1 MARMTHRWGKLSQL
15 LKKDIWQSSCL
26 NDPSPRGRLYAV
38 LRVIS
43 ITVSGLFENKT
54 ASRAAALSFSSLL
67 GLGPLVAIVVLV
79 AGFML
84 DKDDPHIA
92 VNTLHG
98 VITFIAPSIAE
109 YEKLSEQGKVPP
121 LHEAKSDVVSAAT
134 LKIHPPTTATAGPG
148 PSAPSKANPSVAPAH
163 APPPGEVAVNED
175 LVQLINGFIA
185 GSRSGTAGV
194 VGALT
199 LIFIVL
205 QLFTSIENA
214 FNEIWGVRRG
224 RSLLMRVVFYWTVLT
239 LGAVL
244 FFAAVAA
251 LGASAFLNVF
261 IEHLPLGAN
270 LLGILVALMPSL
282 SVVVLILVLMLFY
295 RFIPN
300 TRVFWRAALIGAVVV
315 AGLLV
320 LNNYL
325 AFIYFRRVLISK
337 SLYGSLGILPMLMF
351 GLFIFWFF
359 VLVGGQLSYAVQ
371 NVRFRSSQAAWHS
384 LAESTRERLSLVVLL
399 TISRRFQEELPPVNA
414 SQLAA
419 LLKVST
425 QILNEC
431 LNCLV
436 DLKFVTPIPPEDSDS
451 STDYLYQPARPL
463 AHITLQEFKQ
473 AFDNYGADPAGDTLD
488 GIDPIARSYREHML
502 RLGQDK
508 FLSKPLD
515 QLLSDFPFDETRPPF
530 TRISAR

>member
-1 MARMTHRWGKLSQL
+1 MARMTHRWRKLSRL
-15 LKKDIWQSSCL
+15 LKKDIWQPSCL
-26 NDPSPRGRLYAV
+26 NDPSLRGRFYAV

-79 AGFML
+79 AGFVL
-84 DKDDPHIA
+84 DKNDPHVA
-92 VNTLHG
+92 VNALHR
-98 VITFIAPSIAE
+98 VITFIAPSISE
-109 YEKLSEQGKVPP
+109 YEKLSDQGKAPP
-121 LHEAKSDVVSAAT
+121 LPEAKSDVVSAAM
-134 LKIHPPTTATAGPG
+134 LKIHPAAADTSLNPAATPAPN
-148 PSAPSKANPSVAPAH
+148 PSAAPAH
-163 APPPGEVAVNED
+163 APPPGKVAVNED

-185 GSRSGTAGV
+185 GSHSGTAGV

-199 LIFIVL
+199 LIIIVL

-270 LLGILVALMPSL
+270 LLGLLVALLPSL

-300 TRVFWRAALIGAVVV
+300 TRVFWRAAFIGALVV

-325 AFIYFRRVLISK
+325 AFFYFRRVLINK

-351 GLFIFWFF
+351 GLYIFWFF

-371 NVRFRSSQAAWHS
+371 NVRFRSSQAAWHT

-399 TISRRFQEELPPVNA
+399 TISRRFQEDLSPVNA
-414 SQLAA
+414 SQLAT

-436 DLKFVTPIPPEDSDS
+436 DLKFITPIPPAGSDS
-451 STDYLYQPARPL
+451 PTDYLYQPARPL
-463 AHITLQEFKQ
+463 SHITLQEFKL

-502 RLGQDK
+502 TLGQDK

-530 TRISAR
+530 TRIAAQ

>member
-1 MARMTHRWGKLSQL
+1 MARMTHRWGKFSRL
-15 LKKDIWQSSCL
+15 LKKDIWQPSRL
-26 NDPSPRGRLYAV
+26 NDSSPRGRFYAV

-43 ITVSGLFENKT
+43 ISVSGLSENKT

-79 AGFML
+79 AGFVL
-84 DKDDPHIA
+84 DKNDPHVA
-92 VNTLHG
+92 VDALHR
-98 VITFIAPSIAE
+98 VITFIAPSISE
-109 YEKLSEQGKVPP
+109 YEKLSDQGKAPP
-121 LHEAKSDVVSAAT
+121 PPEVKSDVVSAAM
-134 LKIHPPTTATAGPG
+134 LKIHPAATANSTSPSSTSEAI
-148 PSAPSKANPSVAPAH
+148 PSAAPAH
-163 APPPGEVAVNED
+163 APPSGKGAVNED

-194 VGALT
+194 VGVLT
-199 LIFIVL
+199 LILIVL

-224 RSLLMRVVFYWTVLT
+224 RSLLMRIVFYWTVLT

-244 FFAAVAA
+244 FFAAVTA

-270 LLGILVALMPSL
+270 LLGVFVALLPSL
-282 SVVVLILVLMLFY
+282 SIVVLILVLMLFY

-300 TRVFWRAALIGAVVV
+300 TRVSWRAALIGALVV

-325 AFIYFRRVLISK
+325 AFFYFRRVLINK

-371 NVRFRSSQAAWHS
+371 NVRFRSSQAAWHT

-399 TISRRFQEELPPVNA
+399 TISRRFQQDLPPINA
-414 SQLAA
+414 SQLAT

-436 DLKFVTPIPPEDSDS
+436 DLKFVTPIPPTGSDS
-451 STDYLYQPARPL
+451 PMDYLYQPARPL
-463 AHITLQEFKQ
+463 AHLTLQDFKL

-502 RLGQDK
+502 TLGQDK

-515 QLLSDFPFDETRPPF
+515 QLLADFPFDKGAFIET
-530 TRISAR
+530 IN

>member
-1 MARMTHRWGKLSQL
+1 MARMTHRWGKLSRL
-15 LKKDIWQSSCL
+15 LKKEIWQPSCL
-26 NDPSPRGRLYAV
+26 NDASPRGRLYAV

-43 ITVSGLFENKT
+43 ITVNGLFENKT

-84 DKDDPHIA
+84 DKNDPHIA

-98 VITFIAPSIAE
+98 VITFIAPSISE
-109 YEKLSEQGKVPP
+109 YEKLSEQGKAPP
-121 LHEAKSDVVSAAT
+121 PPEAKSDVVTAAT
-134 LKIHPPTTATAGPG
+134 LKIHPAATATNTSPA
-148 PSAPSKANPSVAPAH
+148 STSEANPSAAPAH
-163 APPPGEVAVNED
+163 APPSGQVAVNED

-199 LIFIVL
+199 LILIVL

-224 RSLLMRVVFYWTVLT
+224 RSLLMRIVFYWTVLT

-244 FFAAVAA
+244 FFAAVTA

-270 LLGILVALMPSL
+270 LLGMFVALLPSL
-282 SVVVLILVLMLFY
+282 SIVVLILVLMLFY

-300 TRVFWRAALIGAVVV
+300 TRVSWRAALIGAVVV

-371 NVRFRSSQAAWHS
+371 NVRFRSSQAAWHT

-399 TISRRFQEELPPVNA
+399 TISRRFQEDLPPVNA
-414 SQLAA
+414 SQLAT

-436 DLKFVTPIPPEDSDS
+436 DLKFITPIPPTGSDS
-451 STDYLYQPARPL
+451 LTDYLYQPARPL
-463 AHITLQEFKQ
+463 AHLTLQEFKQ

-502 RLGQDK
+502 KLGQDK

-515 QLLSDFPFDETRPPF
+515 QLLADFPFDETRPPF
-530 TRISAR
+530 ARIAQA

>member
-1 MARMTHRWGKLSQL
+1 MARLTHRWGRLSRL
-15 LKKDIWQSSCL
+15 LKKDIWQPSCL
-26 NDPSPRGRLYAV
+26 NDPSLRGRLYAV

-43 ITVSGLFENKT
+43 ITASGLFENKA

-84 DKDDPHIA
+84 DKNDHHIA

-98 VITFIAPSIAE
+98 VITFIAPSISE
-109 YEKLSEQGKVPP
+109 YEKLADQGK
-121 LHEAKSDVVSAAT
+121 
-134 LKIHPPTTATAGPG
+134 G
-148 PSAPSKANPSVAPAH
+148 PSAASKANPSAAPTH
-163 APPPGEVAVNED
+163 PPASGQVAVNED

-199 LIFIVL
+199 LILIVL

-244 FFAAVAA
+244 FFTAVTA

-261 IEHLPLGAN
+261 VEHLPLGAN
-270 LLGILVALMPSL
+270 LLGLLVALMPSL
-282 SVVVLILVLMLFY
+282 SLVVLILVLALFY

-300 TRVFWRAALIGAVVV
+300 TRVAWRAAFIGAVVV
-315 AGLLV
+315 AGLLI

-325 AFIYFRRVLISK
+325 AFVYFRRVLINK

-351 GLFIFWFF
+351 GLFIFWFV

-371 NVRFRSSQAAWHS
+371 NVRFRSSQAAWHT

-399 TISRRFQEELPPVNA
+399 TISRRFQQDLPPVNA

-436 DLKFVTPIPPEDSDS
+436 DLKFVTPIPPAGSDS
-451 STDYLYQPARPL
+451 PTDYLYQPSRPL
-463 AHITLQEFKQ
+463 AHITLQEFKL

-502 RLGQDK
+502 TPGQDK

-515 QLLSDFPFDETRPPF
+515 QLLADFPFNETRPPF
-530 TRISAR
+530 SRIGS

>member
-1 MARMTHRWGKLSQL
+1 MARMTHRWGKLSRL
-15 LKKDIWQSSCL
+15 LKKEIWQPACL
-26 NDPSPRGRLYAV
+26 TDSSPRGRLYAV

-67 GLGPLVAIVVLV
+67 GLGPLVAIAVFV
-79 AGFML
+79 ASFVL
-84 DKDDPHIA
+84 DKNDPHIA

-98 VITFIAPSIAE
+98 LITFIAPSISE
-109 YEKLSEQGKVPP
+109 YEKLSDQGKALP
-121 LHEAKSDVVSAAT
+121 LPEEKSDAVSAAT
-134 LKIHPPTTATAGPG
+134 LKIHPAAAATGTN
-148 PSAPSKANPSVAPAH
+148 PSAAPAH
-163 APPPGEVAVNED
+163 APPLGKVAVNED

-194 VGALT
+194 VGVLT
-199 LIFIVL
+199 LIVIVL

-224 RSLLMRVVFYWTVLT
+224 RSLLMRIVFYWTVLT

-244 FFAAVAA
+244 FFAAVAT
-251 LGASAFLNVF
+251 LGANAFVNVF

-270 LLGILVALMPSL
+270 LLSLLIALLPSL
-282 SVVVLILVLMLFY
+282 SVVVLVLVLMLFY

-300 TRVFWRAALIGAVVV
+300 TRVYWRAAFIGALVV

-325 AFIYFRRVLISK
+325 AFLYFRRVLINK
-337 SLYGSLGILPMLMF
+337 SLYGSLGIVPMLMF

-371 NVRFRSSQAAWHS
+371 NVRFRSSQAAWNS

-399 TISRRFQEELPPVNA
+399 TISRRFQADLPPVTA
-414 SQLAA
+414 SQLAM

-436 DLKFVTPIPPEDSDS
+436 DLKFVTPIPPADNASP
-451 STDYLYQPARPL
+451 TDYLYQPARPL
-463 AHITLQEFKQ
+463 AHLTLQDFKV

-488 GIDPIARSYREHML
+488 GIDPIAQSYRDHML
-502 RLGQDK
+502 TPGKDK
-508 FLSKPLD
+508 FLTKPLNE
-515 QLLSDFPFDETRPPF
+515 LLADFPFDETRPPF
-530 TRISAR
+530 RRIAAR